1 MYGLATRLPET
12 GKYMITTLGGNGIE
26 CLDMAQSGASC
37 GNTPMFTGTGANPY
51 GSAFHLNTSTG
62 DMCLLTYND
71 SRKLGIFRAN
81 TRTGE
86 LIEDLRCFAP
96 GGVSATWRVN
106 NPVPSVCPRAAGTR
120 WDTATISTGI
130 LMLDGVATS
139 EIYGGDI
146 TIYSTSTGQ
155 MLARQQFGQTGVPA
169 LIPLAALGVAYA
181 NNPTLDISIRV
192 LQGSGYELRAGY
204 QITAQLDVKLAC
216 GQ

>member
-1 MYGLATRLPET
+1 
-12 GKYMITTLGGNGIE
+12 
-26 CLDMAQSGASC
+26 
-37 GNTPMFTGTGANPY
+37 
-51 GSAFHLNTSTG
+51 
-62 DMCLLTYND
+62 
-71 SRKLGIFRAN
+71 
-81 TRTGE
+81 
-86 LIEDLRCFAP
+86 
-96 GGVSATWRVN
+96 
-106 NPVPSVCPRAAGTR
+106 
-120 WDTATISTGI
+120 
-130 LMLDGVATS
+130 VATS